1 MLLSGLYISL
11 SKLIYMET
19 VLTHKRKLID
29 IRMPVFET
37 LSEEAQRTNVSLK
50 KFIESLLE
58 MKAEEIRQNEI
69 SVTPPSDLL
78 RKLVGSARSEQFS
91 PEELEEERL
100 KYLLAK

>member
-1 MLLSGLYISL
+1 
-11 SKLIYMET
+11 MET

>member
-1 MLLSGLYISL
+1 MSAVS
-11 SKLIYMET
+11 EQ
-19 VLTHKRKLID
+19 KRKLID

-78 RKLVGSARSEQFS
+78 RKLIGSARTEPCT

>member
-1 MLLSGLYISL
+1 
-11 SKLIYMET
+11 MET

-37 LSEEAQRTNVSLK
+37 LSKEAQRTNVSLK
-50 KFIESLLE
+50 KLIETLLE
-58 MKAEEIRQNEI
+58 ATAEEIQQHEV
-69 SVTPPSDLL
+69 SATPQSEMI
-78 RKLVGSARSEQFS
+78 RRLVGSARSEQFS